1 MQVVFHWVI
10 NKIIFEIKVK
20 KSKNNNLGPIMF
32 LIAIL
37 IDIRV
42 DAKRM
47 LWIYKRPVAFR
58 SQDIG

>member
-1 MQVVFHWVI
+1 
-10 NKIIFEIKVK
+10 
-20 KSKNNNLGPIMF
+20 MF